1 VSVNWKWV
9 LRITAGLV
17 VLVALVVVLVSS
29 RGSFERIPVGGAGG
43 ATSPDGAVCL
53 SEKPRADRRLLER
66 CVHVRGTL
74 LWVRRGYSDDGR
86 LIEIHLLVSAHFHL
100 YVVKLIPPLAAH
112 LHLGHEVTA
121 VGPLLET
128 EPSHFGINE
137 VEAFSFS
144 GGS

>member
-1 VSVNWKWV
+1 VSVNWKWA
-9 LRITAGLV
+9 LRITAGLI
-17 VLVALVVVLVSS
+17 VLLALVVVLVSS
-29 RGSFERIPVGGAGG
+29 RGSYERIPVSGANG

-53 SEKPRADRRLLER
+53 SEKPRADRHLLVR

-86 LIEIHLLVSAHFHL
+86 LIEIHLLVSAHFQL
-100 YVVKLIPPLAAH
+100 YVVKLVPPLPAH
-112 LHLGHEVTA
+112 LRLGNQVNA